1 MAGVPE
7 QAIILNAAN
16 EVAVAKFLNGD
27 IGFCD
32 IAGHVRATLEA
43 GDYGIIADSFEAILA
58 LDREIRQR

>member
-1 MAGVPE
+1 
-7 QAIILNAAN
+7 
-16 EVAVAKFLNGD
+16 VAKFLNGD